1 MEDNKANAVLRNEI
15 NMSNLKGEMIKGVFW
30 NAIEKYT
37 GIVIG
42 MMVSMVL
49 ARILTPKDYG
59 TVAIVTVFTTFLGL
73 FSSMGLA
80 PAIIQRK
87 DLTKSNLD
95 SIYTY
100 SILIA
105 LFLGSILFF
114 SSWGIASF
122 YEDSKLVIITQVL
135 TVPFFF
141 STINM
146 VPGTLMVRDKRFK
159 LIARRSLLLGVI
171 SAIIS
176 VGAAL
181 LGAGLYSLIIAPLL
195 TTPVVFFWNQYY
207 YHLKIDRTFDIEP
220 IKRVFSF
227 SAYVFLFDFFNYFS
241 RNLDKLI
248 IGKFLNLSAL
258 GIYEKSYRLMQLPM
272 SNITFVIH
280 PVMQPV
286 LRDFG
291 EDHEELGRKYA
302 KIVKFITTLSFTLG
316 FALYGLSAECIHFF
330 YGGRWDAAIPVF
342 GILALSIPLQMILS
356 TSGPIYMVCNASK
369 MQFWLGV
376 RNTVTTVA
384 GFLIAAFAFGTIE
397 SMAWAWTI
405 TLFINFVFTY
415 YLMYRYVLKISIL
428 PMLRELVKPA
438 IIAMIVY
445 AVILI
450 FDFLGF
456 KNDIVALIVKSV
468 AAVVAFVLSV
478 QLLHQYNIFM
488 IINNEVKKIQKK

>member
-1 MEDNKANAVLRNEI
+1 MEKLRNEL

-42 MMVSMVL
+42 MVVSMVL

-87 DLTKSNLD
+87 DLTKENLD

-100 SILIA
+100 SILMA

-135 TVPFFF
+135 TVSFFF

-159 LIARRSLLLGVI
+159 FIARRSLLLGVI
-171 SAIIS
+171 SAAIS
-176 VGAAL
+176 VSAAL

-195 TTPVVFFWNQYY
+195 TAPVVFFWNQHY

-286 LRDFG
+286 LRDFSD
-291 EDHEELGRKYA
+291 DHEELGRKYA
-302 KIVKFITTLSFTLG
+302 KIVKFIATLSFTLG

-356 TSGPIYMVCNASK
+356 TSGPIYMVCNDSK

-397 SMAWAWTI
+397 SIAWAWTI

-415 YLMYRYVLKISIL
+415 YLMYRYVLRISIL

-438 IIAMIVY
+438 IIALIVY
-445 AVILI
+445 AVILA
-450 FDFLGF
+450 FEFLGF
-456 KNDIVALIVKSV
+456 KNDIVALIVKTA

-478 QLLHQYNIFM
+478 QMLRQYNIFM
-488 IINNEVKKIQKK
+488 IIKNKVKNILKK

>member
-1 MEDNKANAVLRNEI
+1 
-15 NMSNLKGEMIKGVFW
+15 MSNLKGEMIKGVFW

-42 MMVSMVL
+42 MVVSMVL

-87 DLTKSNLD
+87 DLTKENLD

-100 SILIA
+100 SILMA

-135 TVPFFF
+135 TVSFFF

-159 LIARRSLLLGVI
+159 FIARRSLLLGVI
-171 SAIIS
+171 SAAIS
-176 VGAAL
+176 VSAAL

-195 TTPVVFFWNQYY
+195 TAPVVFFWNQHY

-286 LRDFG
+286 LRDFSD
-291 EDHEELGRKYA
+291 DHEELGRKYA
-302 KIVKFITTLSFTLG
+302 KIVKFIATLSFTLG

-356 TSGPIYMVCNASK
+356 TSGPIYMVCNDSK

-397 SMAWAWTI
+397 SIAWAWTI

-415 YLMYRYVLKISIL
+415 YLMYRYVLRISIL

-438 IIAMIVY
+438 IIALIVY
-445 AVILI
+445 AVILA
-450 FDFLGF
+450 FEFLGF
-456 KNDIVALIVKSV
+456 KNDIVALIVKTA

-478 QLLHQYNIFM
+478 QMLRQYNIFM
-488 IINNEVKKIQKK
+488 IIKNKVKNILKK

>member
-1 MEDNKANAVLRNEI
+1 
-15 NMSNLKGEMIKGVFW
+15 MIKGVFW

-42 MMVSMVL
+42 MVVSMVL

-87 DLTKSNLD
+87 DLTKENLD

-100 SILIA
+100 SILMA

-135 TVPFFF
+135 TVSFFF

-159 LIARRSLLLGVI
+159 FIARRSLLLGVI
-171 SAIIS
+171 SAAIS
-176 VGAAL
+176 VSAAL

-195 TTPVVFFWNQYY
+195 TAPVVFFWNQHY

-286 LRDFG
+286 LRDFSD
-291 EDHEELGRKYA
+291 DHEELGRKYA
-302 KIVKFITTLSFTLG
+302 KIVKFIATLSFTLG

-356 TSGPIYMVCNASK
+356 TSGPIYMVCNDSK

-397 SMAWAWTI
+397 SIAWAWTI

-415 YLMYRYVLKISIL
+415 YLMYRYVLRISIL

-438 IIAMIVY
+438 IIALIVY
-445 AVILI
+445 AVILA
-450 FDFLGF
+450 FEFLGF
-456 KNDIVALIVKSV
+456 KNDIVALIVKTA

-478 QLLHQYNIFM
+478 QMLRQYNIFM
-488 IINNEVKKIQKK
+488 IIKNKVKNILKK

>member
-1 MEDNKANAVLRNEI
+1 MEKLRNEL

-42 MMVSMVL
+42 MVVSMVL

-87 DLTKSNLD
+87 DLTKENLD

-100 SILIA
+100 SILMA

-159 LIARRSLLLGVI
+159 FIARRSLLLGVI
-171 SAIIS
+171 SAAIS
-176 VGAAL
+176 VSAAL

-195 TTPVVFFWNQYY
+195 TAPVVFFWNQHY

-286 LRDFG
+286 LRDFSD
-291 EDHEELGRKYA
+291 DHEELGRKYA
-302 KIVKFITTLSFTLG
+302 KIVKFIATLSFTLG

-356 TSGPIYMVCNASK
+356 TSGPIYMVCNDSK

-397 SMAWAWTI
+397 SIAWAWTI

-415 YLMYRYVLKISIL
+415 YLMYRYVLRISIL

-438 IIAMIVY
+438 IIALIVY
-445 AVILI
+445 AVILA
-450 FDFLGF
+450 FEFLGF
-456 KNDIVALIVKSV
+456 KNDIVALIVKTA

-478 QLLHQYNIFM
+478 QMLRQYNIFM
-488 IINNEVKKIQKK
+488 IIKNKVKNILKK